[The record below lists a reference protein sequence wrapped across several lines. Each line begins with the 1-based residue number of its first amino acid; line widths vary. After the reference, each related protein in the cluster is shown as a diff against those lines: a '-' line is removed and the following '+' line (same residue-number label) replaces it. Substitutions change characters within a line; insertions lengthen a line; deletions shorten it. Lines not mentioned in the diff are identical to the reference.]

1 MSKHI
6 HMIEQSGISA
16 FKDAEMP
23 QFTSADFPGWDSIQT
38 EGAGVFFFLFRVAA
52 GAEEFPLHAA
62 PEAFL
67 GYVAKGGGTLYAGSS
82 EEKTDHVE
90 FSEGDLISFDP
101 NTQHAWKNGDAE
113 TKILFV
119 KAL

>member
-1 MSKHI
+1 L
-6 HMIEQSGISA
+6 
-16 FKDAEMP
+16 P
-23 QFTSADFPGWDSIQT
+23 QFTPADFPGWESIQT
-38 EGAGVFFFLFRVAA
+38 EGEGVFFFLFKVSS

-62 PEAFL
+62 PDAFL
-67 GYVAKGGGTLYAGSS
+67 CYVAKGGGILYSGSS
-82 EEKTDHVE
+82 EKKTDEVS

-101 NTQHAWKNGDAE
+101 NTQHAWKNGDQE